1 MKKTFKINKITKQE
15 IKEAISDAVDE
26 ISSQDIFSDS
36 TNDFANRANRRVI
49 KAIRTAEECERAAAV
64 ARGNGDVASAED
76 LERRAKDLK
85 AWAQNR
91 WSSESANKN
100 EKKHIESAKDE
111 AEQAANKA
119 KQSAAEAERD
129 AREAESEAEKA
140 EKEAA
145 ESDDPGKRQEAEA
158 KREAAN
164 EAREAADEAKEAAK
178 DARDAADEAAD
189 AVDEEDAREAADR
202 AKEAADEAEDAADRA
217 REAKES
223 AKESSEESE
232 KSSENEDSSSS
243 EDSDS
248 EEESGSSS
256 DLPDAHTDS
265 SSNSDDSSS
274 SKSSSSSSD
283 SDDEETD
290 DEESDE
296 DSDSKESEESGE
308 SSDGESEDEESDS
321 DDKSEDEDSDGESDA
336 EDEESGDEP
345 ESGDEGE
352 DSQSQSSNQSSKK
365 PFKNPFDLAPRK
377 AKSPMNQSNIKG
389 KNDPD
394 EEGDELDE
402 IERMKRVLKMLRG
415 GEKDGAIKALSDIL
429 DDKVSL
435 SEENDEESS
444 LVEAINSSST
454 IDQISDEEFDAI
466 IDDSL
471 KAIEKVKKLRK
482 ERSRADNIK
491 KIDDLKKDNLFK
503 HNLGAEDRTNI
514 RVDTKKDTGQ
524 SEVQRLHNLRY
535 YASSFKP
542 STAFKHDLLL
552 AIQDQI
558 STYKEQR
565 KSWAAINRRTAHTSV
580 MKQGMQTITQEEPKK
595 PSIRVYLDCSS
606 SFKKEDIEK
615 EENFMQSIARFE
627 KDGDIEKTVIK
638 YFATDLWDDYKTARD
653 QDGTR
658 AWDEII
664 EDIKKYKPS
673 NVVIVTDYDMY
684 SQGGQYGTAE
694 IDGIAWFIWKKYAAQ
709 SLINDIKCKKT
720 IQYNLI

>member
-36 TNDFANRANRRVI
+36 TNDFANRANRRII
-49 KAIRTAEECERAAAV
+49 KAIRTAEECERAAAI
-64 ARGNGDVASAED
+64 ARGNGDITSAED

-91 WSSESANKN
+91 WSSKSADEN

-111 AEQAANKA
+111 AEKAANEA

-164 EAREAADEAKEAAK
+164 EAREAADKAKEAAK
-178 DARDAADEAAD
+178 NARDAADEAAD
-189 AVDEEDAREAADR
+189 AVDEDDAREAADR
-202 AKEAADEAEDAADRA
+202 AKEAADEAKDAADRA
-217 REAKES
+217 RKAKES
-223 AKESSEESE
+223 AKESSEKSEGSSESE
-232 KSSENEDSSSS
+232 ESSSS
-243 EDSDS
+243 EDSNS
-248 EEESGSSS
+248 EEEESSS
-256 DLPDAHTDS
+256 SSNSNDS
-265 SSNSDDSSS
+265 SSN
-274 SKSSSSSSD
+274 KSSSSSS
-283 SDDEETD
+283 
-290 DEESDE
+290 ESDGE
-296 DSDSKESEESGE
+296 ESEESGE
-308 SSDGESEDEESDS
+308 SSDGESSEDEESDS

-377 AKSPMNQSNIKG
+377 AKSPMNQSNMKG

-435 SEENDEESS
+435 SEKDDESS

-482 ERSRADNIK
+482 ERSRTDNIK
-491 KIDDLKKDNLFK
+491 KIDDLKKDNLFR

-580 MKQGMQTITQEEPKK
+580 MKQGTQHITQEEPKK

-606 SFKKEDIEK
+606 SFRKEDIEK

-638 YFATDLWDDYKTARD
+638 YFADDLWDDYQTARD
-653 QDGTR
+653 QGGTN

>member
-49 KAIRTAEECERAAAV
+49 KAIRTAEECERAAAI

-76 LERRAKDLK
+76 LERRAEDLK
-85 AWAQNR
+85 AWAKNR

-111 AEQAANKA
+111 AEKAANKA

-145 ESDDPGKRQEAEA
+145 ESDDPGKRQEADA

-232 KSSENEDSSSS
+232 ESSDESEESSSS
-243 EDSDS
+243 
-248 EEESGSSS
+248 
-256 DLPDAHTDS
+256 
-265 SSNSDDSSS
+265 
-274 SKSSSSSSD
+274 
-283 SDDEETD
+283 
-290 DEESDE
+290 E

-308 SSDGESEDEESDS
+308 SSDGESKDEESDS

-377 AKSPMNQSNIKG
+377 AKSPMNQSNMKG

-435 SEENDEESS
+435 SEENDGESS

-482 ERSRADNIK
+482 ERSRADSIK
-491 KIDDLKKDNLFK
+491 KIDDLKKDNLFR
-503 HNLGAEDRTNI
+503 HNLGAEDRTNL

-524 SEVQRLHNLRY
+524 SEVQRLHNLRC

-565 KSWAAINRRTAHTSV
+565 KSWAAINRRTAHTSI
-580 MKQGMQTITQEEPKK
+580 MKQGTQHITQEEPKK

-606 SFKKEDIEK
+606 SFRKEDIKK

-638 YFATDLWDDYKTARD
+638 YFATDLWDYYKTARD
-653 QDGTR
+653 QDGTN

-673 NVVIVTDYDMY
+673 NVVIVTDNDMIL
-684 SQGGQYGTAE
+684 QGGQYGTAE
-694 IDGIAWFIWKKYAAQ
+694 IDGIAWFIWKRFAAQ
-709 SLINDIKCKKT
+709 SLVNDIKCKKT

>member
-26 ISSQDIFSDS
+26 ISSQDIFSDK
-36 TNDFANRANRRVI
+36 TNDFANRANRRII
-49 KAIRTAEECERAAAV
+49 KAIRTAEECERAAAI
-64 ARGNGDVASAED
+64 ARGNGDIASAED
-76 LERRAKDLK
+76 LERRAEDLK

-91 WSSESANKN
+91 WSSESDDKN
-100 EKKHIESAKDE
+100 EKKNIESAKDE
-111 AEQAANKA
+111 AERAANEA
-119 KQSAAEAERD
+119 RRAAAEAERD

-145 ESDDPGKRQEAEA
+145 ESNDPGKRQEADA

-202 AKEAADEAEDAADRA
+202 AKEAADEAKDAADRA
-217 REAKES
+217 KEAKES

-232 KSSENEDSSSS
+232 ESSEGEESSSS

-290 DEESDE
+290 DDDDKESD
-296 DSDSKESEESGE
+296 ESGE

-321 DDKSEDEDSDGESDA
+321 DDNSEDEDSDGDSES
-336 EDEESGDEP
+336 EDEESGDES
-345 ESGDEGE
+345 ESEDEGE

-377 AKSPMNQSNIKG
+377 AKSPMNQSNMKG

-435 SEENDEESS
+435 DEEDDDESS
-444 LVEAINSSST
+444 LLEAINSSST

-482 ERSRADNIK
+482 ERSRTDNIK
-491 KIDDLKKDNLFK
+491 KIDDLKKDNLFR
-503 HNLGAEDRTNI
+503 HNLGAEDRKNM

-565 KSWAAINRRTAHTSV
+565 KSWAAINRRTAHTSI
-580 MKQGMQTITQEEPKK
+580 MKQGTQTITQEEPKK

-606 SFKKEDIEK
+606 SFRKEDIEK

-638 YFATDLWDDYKTARD
+638 YFATDLWDDYQTARY
-653 QDGTR
+653 QDGTS

-673 NVVIVTDYDMY
+673 NVIIVTDNDMQI
-684 SQGGQYGTAE
+684 QGGRYGTAE
-694 IDGIAWFIWKKYAAQ
+694 IDGIAWFIWKKYTAQ

>member
-15 IKEAISDAVDE
+15 IKEAISDVADE

-36 TNDFANRANRRVI
+36 TNDFANRANRRII
-49 KAIRTAEECERAAAV
+49 KAIRTAEECERAAAI

-76 LERRAKDLK
+76 LERRAEDLK
-85 AWAQNR
+85 AWAQKR
-91 WSSESANKN
+91 WSSESDEKN
-100 EKKHIESAKDE
+100 EKKQIESAKDE
-111 AEQAANKA
+111 AEKAANKA

-178 DARDAADEAAD
+178 DARDAADKAAD
-189 AVDEEDAREAADR
+189 AVDEEDAKEAADR
-202 AKEAADEAEDAADRA
+202 AKEAAEEAADAADRA

-223 AKESSEESE
+223 AKESSEKSEGSSESE
-232 KSSENEDSSSS
+232 ESSNS
-243 EDSDS
+243 EDSNS
-248 EEESGSSS
+248 EKESG
-256 DLPDAHTDS
+256 S

-274 SKSSSSSSD
+274 NKSSSSSSN
-283 SDDEETD
+283 SDGE
-290 DEESDE
+290 
-296 DSDSKESEESGE
+296 ESEESGE
-308 SSDGESEDEESDS
+308 SSDGESSEDEESDS
-321 DDKSEDEDSDGESDA
+321 DDNSEDEDSDGESDA

-345 ESGDEGE
+345 ESGEEGE

-377 AKSPMNQSNIKG
+377 AKSTMNQSNMKG

-435 SEENDEESS
+435 SEENDDESS
-444 LVEAINSSST
+444 LVEAINSSNT

-471 KAIEKVKKLRK
+471 KAIEKIKKLRK
-482 ERSRADNIK
+482 ERSRTDNIK
-491 KIDDLKKDNLFK
+491 KIDDLKKDNLFR

-524 SEVQRLHNLRY
+524 SEVQRLHNLRQ

-565 KSWAAINRRTAHTSV
+565 KSWAAINRRTAHTSI
-580 MKQGMQTITQEEPKK
+580 MKQGTQHITQEEPKK

-606 SFKKEDIEK
+606 SFRKEDIEK

-638 YFATDLWDDYKTARD
+638 YFADDLWDDYQTARD
-653 QDGTR
+653 QGGTS

>member
-1 MKKTFKINKITKQE
+1 MKKTFKISKITKQE
-15 IKEAISDAVDE
+15 IKEAISDVADE

-36 TNDFANRANRRVI
+36 TNDFANRANRRII
-49 KAIRTAEECERAAAV
+49 KAIRTAEECERAAAI

-91 WSSESANKN
+91 WNSESDEKN
-100 EKKHIESAKDE
+100 EKKQIESAKDE
-111 AEQAANKA
+111 AEKAANEA

-145 ESDDPGKRQEAEA
+145 ESDDQSKRQEAEA

-164 EAREAADEAKEAAK
+164 EAREAANEAKEAAK

-189 AVDEEDAREAADR
+189 AVDEKDAKEAADR
-202 AKEAADEAEDAADRA
+202 AKEAANEAADAADKA

-223 AKESSEESE
+223 AKESSEKSEGSSESE
-232 KSSENEDSSSS
+232 ESSSS

-248 EEESGSSS
+248 EEESGSFS
-256 DLPDAHTDS
+256 DLPDAHTTDS
-265 SSNSDDSSS
+265 SSNSNDSLS

-283 SDDEETD
+283 SNDK
-290 DEESDE
+290 ESDK
-296 DSDSKESEESGE
+296 SGESGD
-308 SSDGESEDEESDS
+308 SSDGESENEESDS

-336 EDEESGDEP
+336 EDEEGDEQ
-345 ESGDEGE
+345 ENGDEGE

-377 AKSPMNQSNIKG
+377 AKSPMNQSNMKG

-394 EEGDELDE
+394 EDGDELDE

-435 SEENDEESS
+435 SEENDDESS

-482 ERSRADNIK
+482 ERSRTDNIK
-491 KIDDLKKDNLFK
+491 KIDDLKKDNLFR

-565 KSWAAINRRTAHTSV
+565 KSWAAINRRTAHTSI
-580 MKQGMQTITQEEPKK
+580 MKQGIQNITQEEPKK

-606 SFKKEDIEK
+606 SFRKEDIEK

-638 YFATDLWDDYKTARD
+638 YFADDLWDDYQTARD
-653 QDGTR
+653 QGGTN

>member
-26 ISSQDIFSDS
+26 ISSQDIFSDD
-36 TNDFANRANRRVI
+36 TNDFANRANRRII
-49 KAIRTAEECERAAAV
+49 KAIRTAEECERAAAI
-64 ARGNGDVASAED
+64 ARENGDIVSAED
-76 LERRAKDLK
+76 LERRAEDLK

-91 WSSESANKN
+91 WSSESDSEN
-100 EKKHIESAKDE
+100 EKKNIESAKDE
-111 AEQAANKA
+111 AERAANEA
-119 KQSAAEAERD
+119 KRSAAEAERD

-164 EAREAADEAKEAAK
+164 EAREAANEAKKAAK
-178 DARDAADEAAD
+178 DARDAANDAAD

-202 AKEAADEAEDAADRA
+202 AREAADEAADAADRA

-223 AKESSEESE
+223 AKESSEKSEESSESE
-232 KSSENEDSSSS
+232 ESSSS

-265 SSNSDDSSS
+265 SSNSDSPSPNN
-274 SKSSSSSSD
+274 SSSSSSD
-283 SDDEETD
+283 SDDEE
-290 DEESDE
+290 SD
-296 DSDSKESEESGE
+296 ESGE
-308 SSDGESEDEESDS
+308 SGDSKESDS
-321 DDKSEDEDSDGESDA
+321 DDKSEDEDSDGDSEDRDENSNGDSDA

-352 DSQSQSSNQSSKK
+352 DSQSQSSKQSSKK

-377 AKSPMNQSNIKG
+377 AKSPMNQSNMKG

-415 GEKDGAIKALSDIL
+415 GEKDGAIKALNDIL

-435 SEENDEESS
+435 SEENDGESS
-444 LVEAINSSST
+444 LVEEINSSST

-482 ERSRADNIK
+482 ERSRVDNIK
-491 KIDDLKKDNLFK
+491 KIDDLKKDNLFR

-565 KSWAAINRRTAHTSV
+565 KSWAAINRRTAHTSI
-580 MKQGMQTITQEEPKK
+580 MKQGTQHITQEEPKK

-606 SFKKEDIEK
+606 SFRKEDIEK

-638 YFATDLWDDYKTARD
+638 YFADDLWDDYQTARD
-653 QDGTR
+653 QGGTS

>member
-49 KAIRTAEECERAAAV
+49 KAIRTAEECERAAAI
-64 ARGNGDVASAED
+64 ARGNGDIASAED
-76 LERRAKDLK
+76 LERRAEDLK

-91 WSSESANKN
+91 WSSKSADEN

-111 AEQAANKA
+111 AEKAANEA

-145 ESDDPGKRQEAEA
+145 DSDDPSKRQEAEA

-189 AVDEEDAREAADR
+189 AVDEEDAKEAADR
-202 AKEAADEAEDAADRA
+202 AREAANKAADAADKA

-223 AKESSEESE
+223 AKESSEKSEGSSESE
-232 KSSENEDSSSS
+232 ESSNS
-243 EDSDS
+243 EDSNS

-256 DLPDAHTDS
+256 KSDDAHTDS

-274 SKSSSSSSD
+274 NKSSSSSSN
-283 SDDEETD
+283 SD

-296 DSDSKESEESGE
+296 ESDGEESDESGE
-308 SSDGESEDEESDS
+308 SSDESEDEDS
-321 DDKSEDEDSDGESDA
+321 EDSDGESDA

-377 AKSPMNQSNIKG
+377 AKSPMNQSNMKG

-435 SEENDEESS
+435 SEKDDESS

-482 ERSRADNIK
+482 ERSRTDNIK
-491 KIDDLKKDNLFK
+491 KIDDLKKDNLFR

-514 RVDTKKDTGQ
+514 RIDTKKDTGQ

-565 KSWAAINRRTAHTSV
+565 KSWAAINRRTAHTSI
-580 MKQGMQTITQEEPKK
+580 MKQGTQHITQEEPKK

-606 SFKKEDIEK
+606 SFRKEDIEK

-638 YFATDLWDDYKTARD
+638 YFADDLWDDYQTARD
-653 QDGTR
+653 QGGTN

>member
-15 IKEAISDAVDE
+15 IKEAISDVADE

-49 KAIRTAEECERAAAV
+49 KAIRTAEECERAAAI
-64 ARGNGDVASAED
+64 ARGNGDIASAED

-85 AWAQNR
+85 AWTQNR
-91 WSSESANKN
+91 WSSKSADEN

-145 ESDDPGKRQEAEA
+145 ESDDPSKRQEAEA

-164 EAREAADEAKEAAK
+164 EAREAANEAKEAAK
-178 DARDAADEAAD
+178 NARDAADEAAD
-189 AVDEEDAREAADR
+189 AVDEEDAKEAADR
-202 AKEAADEAEDAADRA
+202 AKEAADEAADAADRA
-217 REAKES
+217 KEAKES

-232 KSSENEDSSSS
+232 KSSEGEESSSS

-248 EEESGSSS
+248 EEESDSSS

-265 SSNSDDSSS
+265 SSNSDSSS
-274 SKSSSSSSD
+274 PNKSSSSSSD
-283 SDDEETD
+283 SDDEE
-290 DEESDE
+290 SN
-296 DSDSKESEESGE
+296 ESGE
-308 SSDGESEDEESDS
+308 SGDSSDEESENEDSDS
-321 DDKSEDEDSDGESDA
+321 DDKSEDEDSKDRDENSDGESEA
-336 EDEESGDEP
+336 EDEEGDEP

-352 DSQSQSSNQSSKK
+352 DSQSQSSKK

-377 AKSPMNQSNIKG
+377 AKSPMNQSNMKG

-435 SEENDEESS
+435 SEENDDESS

-482 ERSRADNIK
+482 ERSRVDNIK
-491 KIDDLKKDNLFK
+491 KIDDLKKDNLFR

-565 KSWAAINRRTAHTSV
+565 KSWAAINRRTAHTSI
-580 MKQGMQTITQEEPKK
+580 MKQGMQHITQEEPKK

-606 SFKKEDIEK
+606 SFKKEDIKK

-638 YFATDLWDDYKTARD
+638 YFADDLWDDYQTARD
-653 QDGTR
+653 QGGTS

>member
-15 IKEAISDAVDE
+15 IKEAISDVADE
-26 ISSQDIFSDS
+26 VSSQDIFSDD

-49 KAIRTAEECERAAAV
+49 KAIRTAEECERAAAI

-76 LERRAKDLK
+76 LERRAEDLK
-85 AWAQNR
+85 AWAQKR
-91 WSSESANKN
+91 WSSKSDDEK
-100 EKKHIESAKDE
+100 EKKNIESAKDE
-111 AEQAANKA
+111 AEKAANEA

-129 AREAESEAEKA
+129 AREAESDAEKA

-164 EAREAADEAKEAAK
+164 EAREAADKAKEAAK

-189 AVDEEDAREAADR
+189 AVDEEDAKEAADR
-202 AKEAADEAEDAADRA
+202 AKEAAKEAADAADRA

-223 AKESSEESE
+223 AKESSEKSEGSSESE
-232 KSSENEDSSSS
+232 ESSNS
-243 EDSDS
+243 EDSNS
-248 EEESGSSS
+248 EKESG
-256 DLPDAHTDS
+256 S

-274 SKSSSSSSD
+274 NKSSSSSSD
-283 SDDEETD
+283 SDDK
-290 DEESDE
+290 ESDK
-296 DSDSKESEESGE
+296 SGESGD
-308 SSDGESEDEESDS
+308 SSDGESENEESDS
-321 DDKSEDEDSDGESDA
+321 DDKSEDEDSDGDSDGDSEA
-336 EDEESGDEP
+336 EDEEGDEQ
-345 ESGDEGE
+345 ENGDEGE

-377 AKSPMNQSNIKG
+377 AKSPMNQSNMKG

-435 SEENDEESS
+435 DEENDDESS
-444 LVEAINSSST
+444 LIEAINSSST

-482 ERSRADNIK
+482 ERSRVDNIK
-491 KIDDLKKDNLFK
+491 KIDDLKKDNLFR

-565 KSWAAINRRTAHTSV
+565 KSWAAINRRTAHTSI
-580 MKQGMQTITQEEPKK
+580 MKQGTQHITQEEPKK

-606 SFKKEDIEK
+606 SFRKEDIEK

-638 YFATDLWDDYKTARD
+638 YFADDLWDDYQTARD
-653 QDGTR
+653 QGGTS

>member
-15 IKEAISDAVDE
+15 IKEAISDVADE
-26 ISSQDIFSDS
+26 ISSQDIFSDD

-49 KAIRTAEECERAAAV
+49 KAIRTAEECERAAAI
-64 ARGNGDVASAED
+64 ARGNGDIASAED

-91 WSSESANKN
+91 WSSKSADEN

-111 AEQAANKA
+111 AEKAANEA

-158 KREAAN
+158 KRKAAN
-164 EAREAADEAKEAAK
+164 EAREAANEAKEAAK

-189 AVDEEDAREAADR
+189 AVDEEDAKEAADR
-202 AKEAADEAEDAADRA
+202 AKEAAEEAADAADRA
-217 REAKES
+217 KEAKES
-223 AKESSEESE
+223 AKESSEKSEGSSESE
-232 KSSENEDSSSS
+232 ESSNS
-243 EDSDS
+243 EDSNS

-265 SSNSDDSSS
+265 SSKSDSSS
-274 SKSSSSSSD
+274 PNKSSSSSSD
-283 SDDEETD
+283 SDDK
-290 DEESDE
+290 ESD
-296 DSDSKESEESGE
+296 ESGE
-308 SSDGESEDEESDS
+308 SGDSKESDS
-321 DDKSEDEDSDGESDA
+321 DDESEDKDSDGDWEDRDEDSNGESDA

-345 ESGDEGE
+345 ESEDEGE

-377 AKSPMNQSNIKG
+377 AKSPMNQSNMKG

-435 SEENDEESS
+435 SEENDGESS

-482 ERSRADNIK
+482 ERSRTDNIK

-565 KSWAAINRRTAHTSV
+565 KSWAAINRRTAHTSI
-580 MKQGMQTITQEEPKK
+580 MKQGTQHITQEEPKK

-606 SFKKEDIEK
+606 SFRKEDIEK

-638 YFATDLWDDYKTARD
+638 YFADDLWDDYQTARD
-653 QDGTR
+653 QGGTN

>member
-1 MKKTFKINKITKQE
+1 MKKTFEINKITKQE

-36 TNDFANRANRRVI
+36 TNDFANRANRRII
-49 KAIRTAEECERAAAV
+49 KAIRTAEECERAAAI
-64 ARGNGDVASAED
+64 ARGNGDIASAED

-85 AWAQNR
+85 AWTQNR
-91 WSSESANKN
+91 WSSKSADEN
-100 EKKHIESAKDE
+100 EKKQIESAKDE
-111 AEQAANKA
+111 AEKAANEA

-145 ESDDPGKRQEAEA
+145 ESDDQSKRQEAEA

-189 AVDEEDAREAADR
+189 AVDEEDAKEAADR
-202 AKEAADEAEDAADRA
+202 AREAAEEAADAADKA

-223 AKESSEESE
+223 AKESSEKSE
-232 KSSENEDSSSS
+232 KSSESE

-248 EEESGSSS
+248 EEESGSSN

-265 SSNSDDSSS
+265 SGNSDSSS
-274 SKSSSSSSD
+274 SNKSSSSSSD
-283 SDDEETD
+283 SDDK
-290 DEESDE
+290 ESDK
-296 DSDSKESEESGE
+296 SGESGD
-308 SSDGESEDEESDS
+308 SSDGESENEESDS
-321 DDKSEDEDSDGESDA
+321 DDKSEDEDSDGDSEDGDGESES
-336 EDEESGDEP
+336 EDEEEGDES

-377 AKSPMNQSNIKG
+377 AKSPMNQSNMKG

-394 EEGDELDE
+394 EDGDELDE

-435 SEENDEESS
+435 DEENDDESS

-482 ERSRADNIK
+482 ERSRTDNIK
-491 KIDDLKKDNLFK
+491 KIDDLKKDNLFR

-524 SEVQRLHNLRY
+524 SEVQRLHNLRQ

-580 MKQGMQTITQEEPKK
+580 MKQGTQHITQEEPKK

-606 SFKKEDIEK
+606 SFRKEDIEK

-638 YFATDLWDDYKTARD
+638 YFADDLWDDYQTARD
-653 QDGTR
+653 QGGTS

-709 SLINDIKCKKT
+709 PLVNDIKCKKT

>member
-15 IKEAISDAVDE
+15 IKEAISDVADE

-49 KAIRTAEECERAAAV
+49 KAIRTAEECERAAAI
-64 ARGNGDVASAED
+64 ARGNGDITSAED
-76 LERRAKDLK
+76 LERRAEDLK
-85 AWAQNR
+85 VWAKKR
-91 WSSESANKN
+91 WSSESDDKN

-111 AEQAANKA
+111 AEKAANEA

-145 ESDDPGKRQEAEA
+145 ESDDPSKRQEAES

-189 AVDEEDAREAADR
+189 AVDEEDAKDAADR
-202 AKEAADEAEDAADRA
+202 AREAANEAADAADKA

-223 AKESSEESE
+223 AKESSEKSEGSSESE
-232 KSSENEDSSSS
+232 ESSNS

-248 EEESGSSS
+248 EEKSG
-256 DLPDAHTDS
+256 S

-274 SKSSSSSSD
+274 NKSSSSSS
-283 SDDEETD
+283 SSSNSD

-296 DSDSKESEESGE
+296 ESDGEESDESGK
-308 SSDGESEDEESDS
+308 SSDGE
-321 DDKSEDEDSDGESDA
+321 SEDEDSDGESDT

-377 AKSPMNQSNIKG
+377 AKSPMNQSNMKG

-429 DDKVSL
+429 DNKVSL
-435 SEENDEESS
+435 SEENDGESS

-482 ERSRADNIK
+482 ERSRTDNIK

-503 HNLGAEDRTNI
+503 HNIGAEDRTNI

-524 SEVQRLHNLRY
+524 SEVQRLHNLRQ

-606 SFKKEDIEK
+606 SFRKEDIEK

-638 YFATDLWDDYKTARD
+638 YFADDLWDDYQTARD
-653 QDGTR
+653 QGGTS

-709 SLINDIKCKKT
+709 PLVNDIKCKKT

>member
-15 IKEAISDAVDE
+15 IKEAISDAADE

-49 KAIRTAEECERAAAV
+49 KAIRTAEECERAAAI
-64 ARGNGDVASAED
+64 ARGNGDIASAED

-91 WSSESANKN
+91 WSSKSADEN

-129 AREAESEAEKA
+129 ASEAESEAEKA

-145 ESDDPGKRQEAEA
+145 ESDDPSKRQEAEA

-189 AVDEEDAREAADR
+189 AVDEEDAKEAADR
-202 AKEAADEAEDAADRA
+202 AKEAAEEAADAADKA

-223 AKESSEESE
+223 AKESSEKSEGSSESE
-232 KSSENEDSSSS
+232 ESSNS
-243 EDSDS
+243 EDSNS
-248 EEESGSSS
+248 EKESG
-256 DLPDAHTDS
+256 S

-274 SKSSSSSSD
+274 NKSSSSSSD
-283 SDDEETD
+283 SDDEE
-290 DEESDE
+290 SD
-296 DSDSKESEESGE
+296 ESGE
-308 SSDGESEDEESDS
+308 SGDSKESDS
-321 DDKSEDEDSDGESDA
+321 DDKSEDKDSDGDSEDRDEDSNGESDA
-336 EDEESGDEP
+336 EDEESGDGP
-345 ESGDEGE
+345 ESEDEGE

-377 AKSPMNQSNIKG
+377 AKSPMNQSNMKG

-435 SEENDEESS
+435 SEKDDESS

-491 KIDDLKKDNLFK
+491 KIDDLKKDNLFR

-565 KSWAAINRRTAHTSV
+565 KSWAAINRRTAHTSI
-580 MKQGMQTITQEEPKK
+580 MKQGTQHITQEEPKK

-606 SFKKEDIEK
+606 SFRKEDIEK

-638 YFATDLWDDYKTARD
+638 YFADDLWDDYQTARD
-653 QDGTR
+653 QGGTS

>member
-15 IKEAISDAVDE
+15 IKEAISDVADE
-26 ISSQDIFSDS
+26 ISSQDIFSDN
-36 TNDFANRANRRVI
+36 TNDFANRANRRII
-49 KAIRTAEECERAAAV
+49 KAIRTAEECERAAAI
-64 ARGNGDVASAED
+64 ARGNGDIASAED

-85 AWAQNR
+85 AWTQNR
-91 WSSESANKN
+91 WSSKSADEN

-111 AEQAANKA
+111 AEKAANEA

-145 ESDDPGKRQEAEA
+145 ESDDSSKRQEAEA

-189 AVDEEDAREAADR
+189 AVDEEDAKEAADR
-202 AKEAADEAEDAADRA
+202 AKEAAEEAADAADKA

-223 AKESSEESE
+223 AKESSEKSEGSSESE
-232 KSSENEDSSSS
+232 ESSSS

-248 EEESGSSS
+248 EEKSGSSS
-256 DLPDAHTDS
+256 NLPDAHTDS
-265 SSNSDDSSS
+265 SSNSNDSSS
-274 SKSSSSSSD
+274 NKSSSSSN
-283 SDDEETD
+283 SDDED
-290 DEESDE
+290 SDEESDGE
-296 DSDSKESEESGE
+296 ESEESGK
-308 SSDGESEDEESDS
+308 SNDRESEDEESDSDS
-321 DDKSEDEDSDGESDA
+321 DDKSEDEDSDGDSEA
-336 EDEESGDEP
+336 EDEEGDEQ
-345 ESGDEGE
+345 ENGDEGE

-377 AKSPMNQSNIKG
+377 AKSPMNQSNMKG

-435 SEENDEESS
+435 SEENDGESS

-491 KIDDLKKDNLFK
+491 KIDDLKKDNLFR

-565 KSWAAINRRTAHTSV
+565 KSWAAINRRTAHTSI
-580 MKQGMQTITQEEPKK
+580 MKQGTQHITQEEPKK

-606 SFKKEDIEK
+606 SFRKEDIEK

-638 YFATDLWDDYKTARD
+638 YFADDLWDDYQTARD
-653 QDGTR
+653 QGGTS